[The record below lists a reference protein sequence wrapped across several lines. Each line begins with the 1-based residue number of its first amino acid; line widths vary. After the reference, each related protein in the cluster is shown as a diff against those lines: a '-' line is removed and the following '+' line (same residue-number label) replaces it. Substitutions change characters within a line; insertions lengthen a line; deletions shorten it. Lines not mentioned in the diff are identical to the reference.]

1 MSAQASLVYTT
12 LPDMEQARRLGE
24 QLVREKLAACVN
36 MFAGMQ
42 SIYEWKCGIEHDEEV
57 VLIAKTVPELAERV
71 MRRIGELHP
80 YEVPAILLL
89 PVEKVA
95 ESYLA
100 WLRQSTESA

>member
-1 MSAQASLVYTT
+1 MSARASLIYTT
-12 LPDMEQARRLGE
+12 LPDMEQARELGAR
-24 QLVREKLAACVN
+24 LVREKLAACVN
-36 MFAGMQ
+36 MFPAMQ
-42 SIYEWKCGIEHDEEV
+42 SIYAWKGRIEHDEEV

-100 WLRQSTESA
+100 WLRENTAGG